1 MPAAVDPLVGLSLVE
16 AARGLRAGDFTAERY
31 AAALLA
37 QCEASKDLSAF
48 ITLEPERVRRR
59 ARAADRHRRTG
70 RRLGPLHGVPLAVKD
85 NFQTR
90 RLPTSGGAAALA
102 AFRPAADA
110 AVLTRL
116 GAAGALLLG
125 KANLHELSMGW
136 TSTNAA
142 FGAVRNPYA
151 CDRIAGGSSGGTAAA
166 VAARLAPAGLGSDT
180 NGSLRI
186 PAALCGIASLRPSP
200 GRYPTE
206 GLMPLAP
213 SLDVPGP
220 MARTVADL
228 ALLDG
233 VLAGRPTVRP
243 QEELR
248 DIRIGV
254 ARPYYFTVL
263 RPEVAAVIE
272 AALDRLRD
280 VGAEIVEVDLPELA
294 VLELGSSAAALM
306 PTLIHYE
313 ATRALRA
320 YPALDL
326 GQLPDVSDDA
336 YREAL
341 VTRRHLQ
348 DALRRCFARHCL
360 AALAYSAVAVTAPPI
375 SPQIISPAP
384 DIEDAVGRL
393 SARDAFGRNVAPAA
407 LAGLPALVLP
417 AGLSRAGLPVG
428 LEIAGPRGGD
438 EALLGLAFALEA
450 ALGPIAPPQP
460 TKIVSGRIQ

>member
-1 MPAAVDPLVGLSLVE
+1 MPAAVYPLVGLSLVE
-16 AARGLRAGDFTAERY
+16 AAGGLRAGDFTAERY
-31 AAALLA
+31 ASALLA
-37 QCEASKDLSAF
+37 QCEVSKDLGAF
-48 ITLEPERVRRR
+48 ITLDPETVRRR
-59 ARAADRHRRTG
+59 ARAADRYRRAG
-70 RRLGPLHGVPLAVKD
+70 RCLGPLHGVPLAVKD

-102 AFRPAADA
+102 AFRPADDA

-142 FGAVRNPYA
+142 FGAVRNPYVR
-151 CDRIAGGSSGGTAAA
+151 DRIAGGSSGGTAAA

-186 PAALCGIASLRPSP
+186 PAALCGITSLRPSS
-200 GRYPTE
+200 GRYPVA

-220 MARTVADL
+220 MARTMADL

-243 QEELR
+243 REEVKGV
-248 DIRIGV
+248 RIGV
-254 ARPYYFTVL
+254 VRAYYFAVL
-263 RPEVAAVIE
+263 RPEVAVVIE
-272 AALDRLRD
+272 SALDRLRGA
-280 VGAEIVEVDLPELA
+280 GAEIVDVDLPELA
-294 VLELGSSAAALM
+294 TPERGNSAAALV

-313 ATRALRA
+313 AARALRA
-320 YPALDL
+320 YPAISLA
-326 GQLPDVSDDA
+326 QVPDISESA

-341 VTRRHLQ
+341 VTRQHLQ
-348 DALRRCFARHCL
+348 DALQRCFVRHRL

-375 SPQIISPAP
+375 SPQFISPAP

-393 SARDAFGRNVAPAA
+393 SARDAFGRNAAPAA
-407 LAGLPALVLP
+407 LAGLPAVVLP
-417 AGLSRAGLPVG
+417 AGLSRAGLPAG
-428 LEIAGPRGGD
+428 LEFAGPRGGD
-438 EALLGLAFALEA
+438 EALLGLAFALET
-450 ALGPIAPPQP
+450 ALGPIAPPP
-460 TKIVSGRIQ
+460 TRIASGRTQ